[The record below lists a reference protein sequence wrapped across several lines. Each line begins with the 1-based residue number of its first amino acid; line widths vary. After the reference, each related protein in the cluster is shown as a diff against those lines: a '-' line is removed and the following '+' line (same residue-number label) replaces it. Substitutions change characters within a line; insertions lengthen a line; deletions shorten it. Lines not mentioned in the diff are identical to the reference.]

1 MPTSTRA
8 IMNPVLLRLLPLLLA
23 GPLAA
28 QQAAPALPV
37 DAPTHEVAHKELRE
51 LRDAV
56 LDSLNGGDI
65 VGILSYLDP
74 DFVFTGPNGDT
85 VRGHRG
91 VREYFAAA
99 MVGASRTMVELQVTV
114 EPDSLAIL
122 APDEAWAFTYGA
134 AHVRCQLEDGR
145 KLSLDGRWSAVMTRK
160 SDKWMLASVHFSS
173 NVFANAVL
181 TGTRA
186 TSAWMALFGIVL
198 ALFGGIALGRWLE
211 RWRIRYDAAQ
221 AEAGSAP
228 RTEDPEIPPPDEEPG
243 HERDARGG

>member
-1 MPTSTRA
+1 
-8 IMNPVLLRLLPLLLA
+8 MNPVLLRLLPFLVA

-28 QQAAPALPV
+28 QQAVPAQPI

-56 LDSLNGGDI
+56 IEALNTGDI

-99 MVGASRTMVELQVTV
+99 MVGAKRSMVDLQVTV

-145 KLSLDGRWSAVMTRK
+145 KLSLDGRWSAVMTHK
-160 SDKWMLASVHFSS
+160 SDKWTLASVHFST

-186 TSAWMALFGIVL
+186 TSAWMALLGIVL

-211 RWRIRYDAAQ
+211 RWRIRYDATQ
-221 AEAGSAP
+221 AAAASTPQTDDLEV
-228 RTEDPEIPPPDEEPG
+228 PPPDEDPSR
-243 HERDARGG
+243 ERDARGG